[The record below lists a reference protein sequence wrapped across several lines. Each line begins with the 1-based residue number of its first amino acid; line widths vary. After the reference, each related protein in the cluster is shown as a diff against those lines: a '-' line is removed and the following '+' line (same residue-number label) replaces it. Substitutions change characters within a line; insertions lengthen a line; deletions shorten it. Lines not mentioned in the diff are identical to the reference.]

1 MVKNKRFGRF
11 STRSDILINLCWGRF
26 KGNKNMWEAE
36 KEFELYEEV
45 QDYELEDDGTDDFA
59 DLELNPSAN
68 KDEDGL
74 EYEDDLYDEED
85 RD

>member
-1 MVKNKRFGRF
+1 
-11 STRSDILINLCWGRF
+11 
-26 KGNKNMWEAE
+26 MWEAE